1 MGDEE
6 TMATFRVMDL
16 VDVSVPLPAQHA
28 VVLLAEAEAPHRSYS
43 FPIGLAEGAALMA
56 AVERSAGARPSTHEL
71 FAQVL
76 AHLSAD
82 VIAVRLVE
90 EHDGVV
96 HAELDL
102 MTRQGREVL
111 ECRPSDGL
119 ILAVRQGVRA
129 PILLD
134 ERLFG

>member
-1 MGDEE
+1 M
-6 TMATFRVMDL
+6 
-16 VDVSVPLPAQHA
+16 
-28 VVLLAEAEAPHRSYS
+28 
-43 FPIGLAEGAALMA
+43 
-56 AVERSAGARPSTHEL
+56 
-71 FAQVL
+71 
-76 AHLSAD
+76 
-82 VIAVRLVE
+82 
-90 EHDGVV
+90 V